1 MLSCHDPIMAKVAA
15 LSSPG
20 RSGASGPIEQAHER
34 RIEACLVTR
43 FGEVSIVAEEWAD
56 TIETVGSN
64 AWHHLQLS
72 LFSSSLEAMG
82 RYADHWPARRFE
94 RVGALFLVP
103 AHHKVHMRSACRVQR
118 SIVCRLDPDAISPWL
133 APDLDWSDRQLVEG
147 LDISNSAVRRLMC
160 RISDE
165 MHNPAYASQSLIE
178 LLLAEIGIELSRYF
192 LALEDVP
199 AAGGLAPW
207 RLRRIDE
214 FLARNAAGATLA
226 DMASLC
232 NLSVRHL
239 ARAFQISRGCTLG
252 DYMVAQKIEQSRRML
267 SEGMS
272 VKETAHAM
280 GFTVASNFSASFRR
294 STGETPSQYQRRAMP
309 GQQGPVP
316 SPKGAP

>member
-1 MLSCHDPIMAKVAA
+1 MRQTHD
-15 LSSPG
+15 
-20 RSGASGPIEQAHER
+20 RQ
-34 RIEACLVTR
+34 IEACLMTSL
-43 FGEVSIVAEEWAD
+43 GEVSILTEEWVD
-56 TIETVGSN
+56 TIDTAGSN

-72 LFSSSLEAMG
+72 LFSSSLDAVA
-82 RYADHWPARRFE
+82 RYTDHWAARRFE

-103 AHHKVHMRSACRVQR
+103 ARHEVHMRSTCRIQR
-118 SIVCRLDPDAISPWL
+118 SIVCRLDPDAIAAWLSPS
-133 APDLDWSDRQLVEG
+133 LDWSDRQLAEC
-147 LDISNSAVRRLMC
+147 LDIPSAAIRRLMC

-165 MHNPAYASQSLIE
+165 MRNPAFASLNLIE
-178 LLLAEIGIELSRYF
+178 LLLAEIGIELSRHF

-226 DMASLC
+226 DMAKLC

-239 ARAFQISRGCTLG
+239 SRAFQISRGCTLG
-252 DYMVAQKIEQSRRML
+252 DYMAAQRIEQSRRML

-294 STGETPSQYQRRAMP
+294 STGETPRQYQKRSA
-309 GQQGPVP
+309 
-316 SPKGAP
+316 